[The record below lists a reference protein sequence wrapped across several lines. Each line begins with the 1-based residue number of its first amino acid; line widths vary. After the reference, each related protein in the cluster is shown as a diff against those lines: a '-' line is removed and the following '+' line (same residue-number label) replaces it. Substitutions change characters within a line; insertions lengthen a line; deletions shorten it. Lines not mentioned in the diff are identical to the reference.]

1 MRNIGN
7 GGGKSADRRGESPAL
22 RCVSRHVNAQTERI
36 WSAVTEFKLLTGY
49 PKERPRYVVVHIVPV
64 ALCAADTP
72 ENMQWQT
79 IEAAKAKDRWNWH
92 QIRDARSL
100 AILSV

>member
-1 MRNIGN
+1 
-7 GGGKSADRRGESPAL
+7 
-22 RCVSRHVNAQTERI
+22 
-36 WSAVTEFKLLTGY
+36 
-49 PKERPRYVVVHIVPV
+49 VVVHIVPV

-92 QIRDARSL
+92 QIRDAGSL